1 MIEEIITTIHKPD
14 TITLKKELIDVV
26 ILIDEIKMKRVFDN
40 ILKNAIE
47 SLTKNGVI
55 TIKNRVENEHVFIT
69 ISDTGSGMSL
79 EQKKNLY
86 KPFFTSKENGT
97 GLGLISC
104 KKIVEAHGGII
115 EFESTENKGTT
126 FTITLPQNIPNY

>member
-1 MIEEIITTIHKPD
+1 
-14 TITLKKELIDVV
+14 
-26 ILIDEIKMKRVFDN
+26 
-40 ILKNAIE
+40 
-47 SLTKNGVI
+47 
-55 TIKNRVENEHVFIT
+55 VENEHVFIT